1 MNEAPDS
8 VVRRWF
14 GPHFGQ
20 LHPLLQELHL
30 RGGWLRGEV
39 EIRLGQ
45 GLAGWL
51 GRRLAR
57 SIGIP
62 VDRPRR
68 GFEVEIS
75 HTEDAL
81 QWDRRFDDGTVM
93 RSTFVPVGAWP
104 DGYWCEVTSALRLR
118 LTVDTAGGGW
128 QWRPLRAYLHG
139 VRLPLGLL
147 PDSRAGKRIE
157 EGRYVFL
164 VEFVVPLIGMVLSY
178 GGKLEAV
185 PAGVSYELDGHP
197 GMWH

>member
-1 MNEAPDS
+1 MPPNSAGDS

-14 GPHFGQ
+14 GPQFRQ

-30 RGGWLRGEV
+30 RGGSLRGEV
-39 EIRLGQ
+39 EIRLGG

-57 SIGIP
+57 SIGVP

-75 HTEDAL
+75 HTKDAL
-81 QWDRRFDDGTVM
+81 QWDRRFDDGTIM

-104 DGYWCEVTSALRLR
+104 DGYWYEMTSALQLR

-128 QWRPLRAYLHG
+128 QWRPLRAYLYG
-139 VRLPLGLL
+139 VRLPLRLL
-147 PDSRAGKRIE
+147 AESRAGKRVE

-164 VEFVVPLIGMVLSY
+164 VEFVVPLVGRVLSY
-178 GGKLEAV
+178 GGQLQSVAV
-185 PAGVSYELDGHP
+185 GASARDL
-197 GMWH
+197 